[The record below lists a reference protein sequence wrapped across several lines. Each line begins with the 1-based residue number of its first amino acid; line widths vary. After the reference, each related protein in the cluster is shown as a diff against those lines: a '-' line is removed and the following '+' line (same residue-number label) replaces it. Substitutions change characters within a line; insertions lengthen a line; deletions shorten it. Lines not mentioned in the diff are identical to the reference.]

1 MRPSFERISII
12 GAGAMGAT
20 YATMFYDMNPGC
32 VFLHAAGQRLRRLRE
47 QGLTVNGR
55 TYSIPVIKP
64 DDQVPPSDLV
74 WVAVKN
80 HHLQEA
86 IKDMGNVVGKN
97 TLFLSV
103 MNGIESEEQ
112 IGAVYGMEKVLY
124 AVAVGIDAMREEN
137 VVTYSKKGK
146 LYFGEAANLTLTDR
160 VRALRSLFEQAGIV
174 SEIPEDMI
182 RTLWWKFMIN
192 VGINQV
198 SAVLRAPYGVFHAF
212 PEAMELMESA
222 MREVIGLAEKAKIAL
237 VEKDIADWH
246 AFLSKLPPTGK
257 TSMLQ
262 DVEAGRKT
270 ELEIFAGKV
279 LSLGRQLHVPTPV
292 NQTLFRILK
301 VTEERYLKTSA
312 KEKTGHD

>member
-1 MRPSFERISII
+1 MGRSFERISII
-12 GAGAMGAT
+12 GAGAMGAA
-20 YATMFYDMNPGC
+20 YASMFYDMNPGC
-32 VFLHAAGQRLRRLRE
+32 VFLHAGGQRFRRLRE
-47 QGLTVNGR
+47 QGLIVNDR
-55 TYSIPVIKP
+55 PYSIPVIKP
-64 DDQVPPSDLV
+64 DDKVSPSDLV
-74 WVAVKN
+74 LVAVKN
-80 HHLQEA
+80 HHLPEA
-86 IKDMGNVVGKN
+86 IKDMRNVVGKN

-124 AVAVGIDAMREEN
+124 AVVVGIDAMREEN

-146 LYFGEAANLTLTDR
+146 LYFGEAANASLTDR
-160 VRALRSLFEQAGIV
+160 VKALHALLERAGIV

-192 VGINQV
+192 VGINQA
-198 SAVLRAPYGVFHAF
+198 SAVLRAPYGVFHSF
-212 PEAMELMESA
+212 PEARELMESA
-222 MREVIGLAEKAKIAL
+222 MQEVISLARKERIHL
-237 VEKDIADWH
+237 FEKDIADWH

-270 ELEIFAGKV
+270 EVEIFAGKV
-279 LSLGRQLHVPTPV
+279 LSLGKQVHVPTPV

-301 VTEERYLKTSA
+301 VTEKGYLRNH
-312 KEKTGHD
+312 EELG